1 MSSSQF
7 EEDNKKNE
15 FKTLSTEQVDKG
27 QKDTKKEKKVQT
39 WTDLDKYIEL
49 LLDSK
54 SEEETVFLYLNP
66 NTKGDPYDLTVVPF
80 AKRND

>member
-1 MSSSQF
+1 MK
-7 EEDNKKNE
+7 EEAAKANE
-15 FKTLSTEQVDKG
+15 FKHLTSDKVDKG
-27 QKDTKKEKKVQT
+27 HKDDTSKKKKVQN

-66 NTKGDPYDLTVVPF
+66 NDKGDPYDLNVVPY
-80 AKRND
+80 AQKNEK